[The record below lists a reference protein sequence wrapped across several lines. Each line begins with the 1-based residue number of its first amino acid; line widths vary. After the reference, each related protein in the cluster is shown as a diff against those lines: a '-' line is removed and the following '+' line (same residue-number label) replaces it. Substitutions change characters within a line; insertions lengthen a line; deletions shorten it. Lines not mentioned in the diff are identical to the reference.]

1 MEKKTLIQIFIIFI
15 IIIVSIFIYQTYYN
29 KNFQENIST
38 ITETKTNDKND
49 ITDISNK
56 SQNLIQNIKY
66 TSNNAKGDIY
76 EILADYGET
85 SLTDPDLMFLTNVT
99 GNIFFQEKDN
109 IKLFSDFAS
118 HNTKTFETTF
128 INDVKIIRGEETIT
142 GNELYLVLD
151 QEEEL
156 IKDKPDIDQNLIR
169 ISYDVVFKSPGY
181 TLKADIIEI
190 DIITKNMKIFMDKK
204 IKKVTAT
211 GKIK

>member
-1 MEKKTLIQIFIIFI
+1 MEKKTLIQIFIVFI
-15 IIIVSIFIYQTYYN
+15 IFLISIFIYQTYYS
-29 KNFQENIST
+29 KDFQDNVPT
-38 ITETKTNDKND
+38 NTETKINDN
-49 ITDISNK
+49 TDISNK
-56 SQNLIQNIKY
+56 GQNLIQNIKY
-66 TSNNAKGDIY
+66 TSNNTKGDIY

-118 HNTKTFETTF
+118 FNTKTFETTF
-128 INDVKIIRGEETIT
+128 INNVRIIRGEETIT
-142 GNELYLVLD
+142 GNELYLVLE
-151 QEEEL
+151 QKEEL
-156 IKDKPDIDQNLIR
+156 IKDNPNIDQNLIK
-169 ISYDVVFKSPGY
+169 ILYNVVFKSPGY